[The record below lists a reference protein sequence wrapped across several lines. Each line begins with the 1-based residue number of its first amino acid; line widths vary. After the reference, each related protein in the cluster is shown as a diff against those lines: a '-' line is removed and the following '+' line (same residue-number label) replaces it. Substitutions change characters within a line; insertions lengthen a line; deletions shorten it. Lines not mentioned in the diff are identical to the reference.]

1 VVDDPGPREDPRP
14 VALFGGGDA
23 TRMGGASRLAA
34 LLCAAAFFPGG
45 GIDFGMAGTG
55 GASTALGTGRAG
67 EGSRNVRSD
76 IDPLLPLR
84 CSSGRGSP
92 IVDPAVELVM
102 DAFEVALRSILFV
115 WSSAGFEGVVGLDR
129 NAAAAAPAA
138 SAALDVWFLR
148 KAWAAAVAALGFA
161 IAPFTGCRHIVSNSW
176 IKYGPVD
183 CIVIECDQHNKAPVG
198 RKEKQ
203 ESRTYWIRGSSSPS
217 IPEHVDVAAVRLSTS
232 ANQGLMRILSHL
244 KTTMMKLRRNSF
256 GLI

>member
-1 VVDDPGPREDPRP
+1 MVDDPGPREDPRP

-34 LLCAAAFFPGG
+34 LLCAAAFFPDA

-129 NAAAAAPAA
+129 NAAAAAAPA

-148 KAWAAAVAALGFA
+148 KAWAAAVAALGFE
-161 IAPFTGCRHIVSNSW
+161 IAPLTGCRHVVSNSW
-176 IKYGPVD
+176 MKYGPID
-183 CIVIECDQHNKAPVG
+183 
-198 RKEKQ
+198 
-203 ESRTYWIRGSSSPS
+203 
-217 IPEHVDVAAVRLSTS
+217 
-232 ANQGLMRILSHL
+232 
-244 KTTMMKLRRNSF
+244 
-256 GLI
+256 